1 MSSDPKYTNIPPS
14 QEGGQGKDTG
24 LSAAAGNN
32 LFPVFLKLEQLRLLI
47 IGGGNIGLEKLQAV
61 INNAPATQIKLVA
74 IEINDAVK
82 EFAASYSNIVLEQ
95 RAYQKEDIA
104 GANLVI
110 AAVNNLETA
119 HKIKRD
125 AEACE
130 KLVNVA
136 DKPELCDFY
145 LGSVIKKGNL
155 KIAIST
161 NGKSPTIAKRLK
173 EVLADTIPE
182 EMDDVLNNMQ
192 ALRNKLSG
200 DFEHKVKVLNKVTRS
215 LVENPDEVLKEFET
229 GNGAV
234 AEIVESADVVAKAQ
248 KSTNWYLII
257 LGIILL
263 VSISVYALY
272 AFGLVEPILQAL
284 NKDHHLFY
292 WMLLAGF
299 LAEIVAGSMGM
310 GYGVI
315 CTTILLML
323 NVPPPVVSAS
333 IHSAESFT
341 TAAGSISHIRLGNVN
356 KKLVKALALP
366 AIIGA
371 IIGAVLLTYVGEKYA
386 AITKPFIA
394 AYTLYLGVRI
404 LMNVFKSK
412 KEVIGKRRRT
422 NIPLLGLVGGFID
435 SFGGGG
441 WGPLVTGTFIKNG
454 RTPRYVVGSSTVAK
468 FILTI
473 TSAVTFVITIG
484 IHHWNIVAGL
494 LIGGIVTAPF
504 SAMLTSRLPV
514 KKMFFIV
521 GVLVII
527 MSSITIYRALFL

>member
-1 MSSDPKYTNIPPS
+1 MSEFAHTNS
-14 QEGGQGKDTG
+14 KADN
-24 LSAAAGNN
+24 GNN
-32 LFPVFLKLEQLRLLI
+32 LFPVFLKLEQLKLLI

-61 INNAPATQIKLVA
+61 VKNAPATQIKLVA
-74 IEINDAVK
+74 IQISDAVR
-82 EFAASYSNIVLEQ
+82 EFVATYDTVTLEE
-95 RAYQKEDIA
+95 RAYQKADIEA
-104 GANLVI
+104 ADLVI
-110 AAVNNLETA
+110 AAVND
-119 HKIKRD
+119 IKVAQQVRED
-125 AEACE
+125 TIACE

-145 LGSVIKKGNL
+145 LGSVVKKGNL

-173 EVLADTIPE
+173 ETLNEAIPDEIDGVLD
-182 EMDDVLNNMQ
+182 NMQ

-200 DFEHKVKVLNKVTRS
+200 DFDHKVKVLNSVTRS
-215 LVENPDEVLKEFET
+215 LVENPDEALKALESET
-229 GNGAV
+229 EAA
-234 AEIVESADVVAKAQ
+234 AEIVESAEVVAKAQ

-257 LGIILL
+257 LGIVLL
-263 VSISVYALY
+263 VGLSIYALY
-272 AFGLVEPILQAL
+272 AFDLVDDILQAL

-292 WMLLAGF
+292 WMLLTGF

-341 TAAGSISHIRLGNVN
+341 TAAGSISHFKLGNVN
-356 KKLVKALALP
+356 KKLIKALALP

-371 IIGAVLLTYVGEKYA
+371 IIGALLLTYVGEKYA

-412 KEVIGKRRRT
+412 ERKIEKKKT

-468 FILTI
+468 FILTV
-473 TSAVTFVITIG
+473 TSAVTFIFTIG

-514 KKMFFIV
+514 RKMFFVV

-527 MSSITIYRALFL
+527 MSLITIGKALFL